1 MPVSEPS
8 KYLKLQVF
16 GTTST
21 FVSSFNQELKIVF
34 YKLKVDNLILYH
46 SEFILIATQLMY
58 VSILLLLLLLFWGLN
73 TGSHP

>member
-1 MPVSEPS
+1 MPISEPS

-34 YKLKVDNLILYH
+34 YKLKDNLILYH
-46 SEFILIATQLMY
+46 NEFILIATQLMY
-58 VSILLLLLLLFWGLN
+58 VSILLLLLLFWGLN